1 MNQFV
6 FKQVKYYYEN
16 DPRCEYADCI
26 EKTLLSFEKG
36 DFDLDLLFGEN
47 PRENIII
54 NVLCEEFLKMLENEK
69 GNETGVFGVRVGN
82 FSDGIT
88 WFYKDLFKSQF
99 VKVNPIFAD
108 SIFDLMD
115 KVKSKN
121 ELWHIFDK
129 RKLLEVQG
137 KYKPKYKKN
146 KKISAK
152 DIDRK
157 IEKLY
162 WNDDFWKIRDREQKN
177 SKKWDDLDRE
187 LDLDESNRYD
197 NLDKM
202 YK

>member
-1 MNQFV
+1 
-6 FKQVKYYYEN
+6 
-16 DPRCEYADCI
+16 
-26 EKTLLSFEKG
+26 
-36 DFDLDLLFGEN
+36 
-47 PRENIII
+47 
-54 NVLCEEFLKMLENEK
+54 
-69 GNETGVFGVRVGN
+69 
-82 FSDGIT
+82 
-88 WFYKDLFKSQF
+88 
-99 VKVNPIFAD
+99 
-108 SIFDLMD
+108 MD
-115 KVKSKN
+115 EVKSRK
-121 ELWHIFDK
+121 EIWCIFDK
-129 RKLLEVQG
+129 SKLLEVQG